1 MGSLYN
7 RGEMTPIE
15 KWQHKIELL
24 EREQRYIEDDIK
36 DLQEKIKDE
45 MEADKLA
52 EQEYMEE

>member
-1 MGSLYN
+1 
-7 RGEMTPIE
+7 MTPIE